1 MKNLKYKSQ
10 KKFCA
15 FAAATVAVCFGAAIA
30 LTAGIGETQT
40 AEAAYYTV
48 SSDNSSLVLPADYSQ
63 YLNLTAPTA
72 CAVSAGYLAISDGS
86 TIYIYDKIAKTY
98 SEYLHEYNTD
108 DALNNVAQVDFG
120 DDGFLYFT
128 DASTYLY
135 KLNLVELFAERTG
148 ITCTTFACES
158 STVYFATIV
167 NGRVTIASVPS
178 EELDMTSVSS
188 LYTLNTYSAPA
199 ICCDS
204 VGNLY
209 FTDGRYLYDRSA
221 NAIKALPVN
230 DAVTACKY
238 INGRFYICDST
249 GRFSVYN
256 YAADSVEKYYDG
268 NYCNIDYYGGSLYT
282 VNSASVQEFDCDE
295 QDFTDYRICSSSSA
309 VGRLSGA
316 CDATLVGSKLI
327 IAENGNAR
335 ITIYDGEK
343 GDVSVFSPDFI
354 PAYVAADSGDILVC
368 GSGSF
373 GIYDYSGKN
382 LYISSELDRGEEI
395 RGATNVYGAYY
406 VVTSG
411 NTFIKITETDG
422 IYSEQK
428 ISKQLTG
435 VGDSLSSD
443 VYGNLIVKMTSGAVY
458 TFSEDAFMSG
468 SESGTLKYTFP
479 AEVHSFFADYRGDV
493 FGASGSAVISDCGI
507 TVSVSS
513 AGCVYQADETPIKIA
528 ASFESRGGY
537 IIYKNYAVYA
547 DNIGAPTLN
556 DISTETSQTLVYRQ
570 SAADLKTVN
579 IRKNAV
585 EIFFDFSK
593 YKSASTFPY
602 TSHERLSE
610 DSKAVVISETSSY
623 YIVGAVSEKTHKYK
637 TGIVLKNSCELLDS
651 SSVQYSPEEYSGVG
665 FVTNDVPLYRYAC
678 FASEIG
684 SLEKGAEV
692 VISYAINL
700 GSGYNFCRIE
710 YSYNGAEYSGYI
722 PLAYLIP
729 SGETAE
735 TKATVSY
742 AYIDVEDEYYTLLA
756 DDGSTLNVSTKEKF
770 TVTGDPYAEDEVKLS
785 YSSDGKTYY
794 TIVDSSLLKTN
805 NSEQIRIFAIIIISV
820 VIVLIVVN
828 YTVFTSRRK
837 KKAVRDEDD
846 F

>member
-1 MKNLKYKSQ
+1 MKNLTYKST
-10 KKFCA
+10 KTFTAFAVAALTACLGAAAA
-15 FAAATVAVCFGAAIA
+15 FAAKG
-30 LTAGIGETQT
+30 LSETKT

-72 CAVSAGYLAISDGS
+72 CAVSAGYLAVSDGS
-86 TIYIYDKIAKTY
+86 TIYVYDKIAETY
-98 SEYLHEYNTD
+98 GEYLHEYNTD
-108 DALNNVAQVDFG
+108 DALNDVAQVDFG

-135 KLNLVELFAERTG
+135 RLNLSDLSSARTG
-148 ITCTTFACES
+148 ITCTTFACEN
-158 STVYFATIV
+158 STIYFATIV

-178 EELDMTSVSS
+178 DSPDMTSVTS

-204 VGNLY
+204 NGNLY
-209 FTDGRYLYDRSA
+209 FTDGIYLYDRSA

-230 DAVTACKY
+230 GAVTACKY
-238 INGRFYICDST
+238 VGGTFYICDST
-249 GRFSVYN
+249 GRFSLYN

-268 NYCNIDYYGGSLYT
+268 VYCNLDYFGGALYT
-282 VNSASVQEFDCDE
+282 VNSAAVEKFDCAE
-295 QDFTDYRICSSSSA
+295 KEFTDYRICSSSSA

-316 CDATLVGSKLI
+316 CDAAFVGTKLI

-335 ITIYDGEK
+335 VTVYDGDSGE
-343 GDVSVFSPDFI
+343 VNVFSPDFI
-354 PAYVAADSGDILVC
+354 PSYVAADSSGILVC
-368 GSGSF
+368 GADTF
-373 GIYDYSGKN
+373 GIYSYSGKN
-382 LYISSELDRGEEI
+382 LYISSVLKKGEEI

-406 VVTSG
+406 VITSG

-422 IYSEQK
+422 EYSEEEV
-428 ISKQLTG
+428 SKQLTG

-443 VYGNLIVKMTSGAVY
+443 VYGNLIVKTTSGAVY
-458 TFSEDAFMSG
+458 TFSEDAFMSA

-479 AEVHSFFADYRGDV
+479 AEVHGFFVDYRGDV

-507 TVSVSS
+507 TISVSS
-513 AGCVYQADETPIKIA
+513 VGCVYQADETPVKIA
-528 ASFESRGGY
+528 ASFEKRGGY
-537 IIYKNYAVYA
+537 IIYKNYVVYSE
-547 DNIGAPTLN
+547 NIGAPTLN

-570 SAADLKTVN
+570 SAADLKVVN

-593 YKSASTFPY
+593 YKSASAFPY
-602 TSHERLSE
+602 TSHERLTE

-623 YIVGAVSEKTHKYK
+623 YVVGAVSEKTHKYK

-651 SSVQYSPEEYSGVG
+651 SSVKYSPEEYSGVG
-665 FVTNDVPLYRYAC
+665 FITNDVPLYRYAC

-692 VISYAINL
+692 VVSYAVNL
-700 GSGYNFCRIE
+700 GTEYNFCYVE
-710 YSYNGAEYSGYI
+710 YSYNGAQYSGYI

-729 SGETAE
+729 TGETAE
-735 TKATVSY
+735 TTSTVSY
-742 AYIDVEDEYYTLLA
+742 VYIDVEDEYYTLMA

-770 TVTGDPYAEDEVKLS
+770 TVTGDPYSESEVKLS

-794 TIVDSSLLKTN
+794 TVVDSSLLKTS
-805 NSEQIRIFAIIIISV
+805 NSEQVRIFAIIIISV

-828 YTVFTSRRK
+828 YAVFTSRRK
-837 KKAVRDEDD
+837 KKTDEED